1 MGHEPGETAPYS
13 SETYAN
19 THTPWVSGDPLKV
32 DVEGLRDYAKDM
44 LDQRFD
50 LAGRAAHLKELF
62 SMPVEAWNGMV
73 LGEAAFLRS
82 QLLGN
87 ASELSAYLGNLGET
101 LFNVGS
107 AAQTIA
113 DIYGNGDAIGAADL
127 NDVLF
132 AFGDKN
138 VPRPAGLPKGIGQT
152 YEEALR
158 AGTAGVTP
166 PTETSAEWGPATST
180 VQSPYQST
188 LTSENVVTGQ
198 TREVVTT
205 TIPGTGTTVVTTT
218 VYNSKGGVVSTSS
231 TRTTTSYD
239 ATRNQQVKVVT
250 SGDTTTTTTTTYDGK
265 GEMTGETAQT
275 STGGRREVTIDPET
289 GARTETTYNAKGDV
303 TDRIVIGA
311 ETEGQPGVQKPLN
324 EKYDPYLNGSL

>member
-1 MGHEPGETAPYS
+1 MGHEPGEAAPYS
-13 SETYAN
+13 SETHAN
-19 THTPWVSGDPLKV
+19 TSAPWVSGDPLKV
-32 DVEGLRDYAKDM
+32 DVAGLRDYAKDM
-44 LDQRFD
+44 LDQQLD
-50 LAGRAAHLKELF
+50 LASRTAHLKELF
-62 SMPVEAWNGMV
+62 SMPVEAWHGMV
-73 LGEAAFLRS
+73 LGEAAFLRA
-82 QLLGN
+82 QFLGN
-87 ASELSAYLGNLGET
+87 ASELSAYLGNLGQT

-138 VPRPAGLPKGIGQT
+138 VPRPSGLPQGIGQT

-158 AGTAGVTP
+158 SGGTGVAAP
-166 PTETSAEWGPATST
+166 AENSAEWGPATTT
-180 VQSPYQST
+180 VQSPNQST

-218 VYNSKGGVVSTSS
+218 VYNSQGGVVSTSS

-239 ATRNQQVKVVT
+239 STTNQQVKVVE
-250 SGDTTTTTTTTYDGK
+250 SGDTRTTTTTTYDDS

-289 GARTETTYNAKGDV
+289 GARTETTYNAKGEV

-311 ETEGQPGVQKPLN
+311 ETEGQTGVQKPLV